1 MIIFTKRWHL
11 YDFYIGAAL
20 SNFLHYFCRL
30 AKTQREMCVWKTR
43 TTGSDTKWPL
53 FALLPLI
60 PNLTPFRFTLRLGD
74 TSHIFIVPEYPS
86 AKLFILGPEKEQLP
100 TIQKLSL
107 ATIVTVVSTCT
118 DKSTVL
124 WLGVK
129 ISFQKP
135 ENCDLIFVHQAR
147 YCSGLS
153 PEEENELQ
161 LFAAQRKQNAFGR
174 GSARVYLPTS
184 FTPTRCSMVSED
196 F

>member
-1 MIIFTKRWHL
+1 MTEAEAGHHHVPNIGSNSRSNDNFHSKKRWHL
-11 YDFYIGAAL
+11 YDFYIGAPL

-86 AKLFILGPEKEQLP
+86 AKLFILRPEKEQLP

-107 ATIVTVVSTCT
+107 ATIVTAFQL
-118 DKSTVL
+118 VL
-124 WLGVK
+124 
-129 ISFQKP
+129 ISPLYF
-135 ENCDLIFVHQAR
+135 D
-147 YCSGLS
+147 
-153 PEEENELQ
+153 
-161 LFAAQRKQNAFGR
+161 
-174 GSARVYLPTS
+174 
-184 FTPTRCSMVSED
+184 SESK
-196 F
+196 